1 MQVWWTEMSCAVIP
15 ALILIAIHRYTR
27 LSLMAYAIFG
37 IWCILQIIG
46 AHYTFELVPIDT
58 LSQALG
64 FERNHYDR
72 VAHFIVGMNAVGI
85 AEICWRK
92 RLTSSRRMAA
102 IVGILAIMAMA
113 NAWELIEWVYAEV
126 DGGSAGA
133 AFLGSQGDPWDAHK
147 DMLMDTLGALLGA
160 GLFLAVTRSNNNTKE

>member
-1 MQVWWTEMSCAVIP
+1 MSCAIIP
-15 ALILIAIHRYTR
+15 ALILIATHRYTR
-27 LSLMAYAIFG
+27 LSLMAYGVFG

-72 VAHFIVGMNAVGI
+72 VAHFIVGMNAVGG
-85 AEICWRK
+85 AEIFWRK
-92 RLTSSRRMAA
+92 RLVSSRCMAA
-102 IVGILAIMAMA
+102 VVGILAIMAMA
-113 NAWELIEWVYAEV
+113 NAWELIEWIYAEI

-133 AFLGSQGDPWDAHK
+133 AFLGSQGDPWDAQK

-160 GLFLAVTRSNNNTKE
+160 GLFLAADRSRSNAKE